1 MMAMPDGELYLL
13 FSNKNELNSSQIKAK
28 EKANRVSKENIGVS
42 LPALVSSNISDVSL
56 HLTYIYSLMQ
66 IMKSMKTLMT
76 YSTCITR
83 KMD

>member
-1 MMAMPDGELYLL
+1 MAMPDGELYLL